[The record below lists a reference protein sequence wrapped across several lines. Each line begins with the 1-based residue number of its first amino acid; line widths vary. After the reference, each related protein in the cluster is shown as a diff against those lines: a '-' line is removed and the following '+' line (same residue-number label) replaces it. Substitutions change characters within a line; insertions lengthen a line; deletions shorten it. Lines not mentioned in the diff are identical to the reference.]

1 MAYSASMRKCR
12 LTHMYMSTALL
23 IILIVLGVALVWIV
37 AVYNGLIKLRNRTK
51 EGWSDIDV
59 QLKRRHDLIPN
70 LVNSVK
76 GYMKHEKEL
85 LENVT
90 SLRSKAVSAQEAGDT
105 KALAG
110 IESQLGGMLGQLQI
124 AVEAYPDLKANQNVS
139 QLMDELSDTE
149 NKIQASRRF
158 YNGMVRDFNTAVEQ
172 FPKNIIAGMF
182 SFTKFDFFE
191 IEDAKE
197 RENVKV
203 EL

>member
-1 MAYSASMRKCR
+1 MTFLWIAIAVVV
-12 LTHMYMSTALL
+12 A
-23 IILIVLGVALVWIV
+23 IVLWLVGVF
-37 AVYNGLIKLRNRTK
+37 NGLIKLRNRTD

-76 GYMKHEKEL
+76 GYMTHEKEL
-85 LENVT
+85 LENIT
-90 SLRSKAVSAQEAGDT
+90 KARSGAMAAQASGDT
-105 KALAG
+105 AALASA
-110 IESQLGGMLGQLQI
+110 ESMLGGMLGKLQI
-124 AVEAYPDLKANQNVS
+124 AVEAYPDLKANQNVA

-158 YNGMVRDFNTAVEQ
+158 YNGQVRDFNTKLQ
-172 FPKNIIAGMF
+172 SFPTNMVGGMF
-182 SFTKFDFFE
+182 GFKKYDFFE
-191 IEDAKE
+191 IEDATE

>member
-1 MAYSASMRKCR
+1 MEGIFIFIAIVVVF
-12 LTHMYMSTALL
+12 LL
-23 IILIVLGVALVWIV
+23 WIIG
-37 AVYNGLIKLRNRTK
+37 VYNGLIRLKNRVK
-51 EGWSDIDV
+51 EAWSDIDV

-90 SLRSKAVSAQEAGDT
+90 KYRSQAMEAQESGDT
-105 KALAG
+105 KALGAA
-110 IESQLGGMLGQLQI
+110 EGMLGGLLGKLQI
-124 AVEAYPDLKANQNVS
+124 AVEAYPDLKANQNVA

-158 YNGMVRDFNTAVEQ
+158 YNGQVRDFNTKIEV
-172 FPKNIIAGMF
+172 FPNNMVA
-182 SFTKFDFFE
+182 STLNFTKFEFFE
-191 IEDAKE
+191 VEDEAE